1 MHSLSLGAYILA
13 GGRSTR
19 MGQDKALLPLAGRP
33 LVEHAVSK
41 LRHLTDE
48 VYILADRRELAAF
61 APIVPDLRQGCGP
74 LGGFETALSHTRR
87 EWVLILPV
95 DMPFVPVALLQSWV
109 HSVLDRRKVR
119 AALFVIDQVP
129 QPALCLLHREML
141 PFIAA
146 AVLQGRFKLYPVIEE
161 AARALAHQHSTSPSE
176 VLLLHPWSGSATLS
190 SFVDRGEGKYLES
203 LTLAQQSAKH
213 LWFANLNT
221 PEEFREAQLHLD
233 ALDACAEPSPSSSRP
248 MQQ

>member
-1 MHSLSLGAYILA
+1 MHSLSLGAYVLA

-87 EWVLILPV
+87 EWCDP
-95 DMPFVPVALLQSWV
+95 SRG
-109 HSVLDRRKVR
+109 H
-119 AALFVIDQVP
+119 
-129 QPALCLLHREML
+129 ALC
-141 PFIAA
+141 A
-146 AVLQGRFKLYPVIEE
+146 
-161 AARALAHQHSTSPSE
+161 
-176 VLLLHPWSGSATLS
+176 SGSASKLGPLCS
-190 SFVDRGEGKYLES
+190 G
-203 LTLAQQSAKH
+203 
-213 LWFANLNT
+213 
-221 PEEFREAQLHLD
+221 
-233 ALDACAEPSPSSSRP
+233 
-248 MQQ
+248 